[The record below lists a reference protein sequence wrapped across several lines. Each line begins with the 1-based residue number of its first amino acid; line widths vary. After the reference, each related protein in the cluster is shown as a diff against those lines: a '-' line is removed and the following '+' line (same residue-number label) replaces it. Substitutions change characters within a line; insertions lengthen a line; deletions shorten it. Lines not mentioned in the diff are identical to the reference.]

1 MRRSEVREVVH
12 DMRQPLA
19 AMAALVAAVEG
30 RDDIPPDV
38 RWSLDRI
45 KDQLGHLRELSHRV
59 LDSDGVRCLLAI
71 DELVAEVVSDAELAH
86 GRAIEMV
93 GYGQAVLVVGDA
105 VSLRRAV
112 SNLLE
117 NACRAAGP
125 RWVRVA
131 VSRGD
136 GDVRVDVSDGGPGF
150 ANGPPGSSSL
160 GLTIVHSIARQ
171 HGGRVVMDS
180 ANPDG
185 ATVSIVL
192 PVSEVCVALGTAEA
206 MTVARA

>member
-12 DMRQPLA
+12 DMRQPMA
-19 AMAALVAAVEG
+19 AMAALVAAVEV
-30 RDDIPPDV
+30 RDDIPSDV

-59 LDSDGVRCLLAI
+59 LDSDGARCVLAI
-71 DELVAEVVSDAELAH
+71 DRLVAEVVSDAELAH
-86 GRAIEMV
+86 GRAIEML
-93 GYGQAVLVVGDA
+93 GYGQAILVVGDA

-131 VSRGD
+131 VSQGD

-150 ANGPPGSSSL
+150 ANGPPGTSSL
-160 GLTIVHSIARQ
+160 GLTIVHSIVRQ
-171 HGGRVVMDS
+171 HGGRVMMGS
-180 ANPDG
+180 ATPGG

-192 PVSEVCVALGTAEA
+192 PVPEVCIALGTAEA